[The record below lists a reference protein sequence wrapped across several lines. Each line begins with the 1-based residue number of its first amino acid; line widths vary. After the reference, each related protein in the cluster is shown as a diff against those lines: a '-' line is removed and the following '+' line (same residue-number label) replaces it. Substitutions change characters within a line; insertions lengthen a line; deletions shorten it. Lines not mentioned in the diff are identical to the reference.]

1 MYYLLPSHYQS
12 LSYLTC
18 FRRFQTNCPNR
29 NLLYS
34 PGVLRSTMRTISGI
48 LFLLL
53 CLAPQFASAQDRCSA
68 ALQKGSAEDLSS
80 QFAKSVDLLILGDE
94 STVTPQQ
101 ATTMLADFFAKS
113 GVKGYKQNHVSA
125 AQNGKSTYSIGD
137 LYTNNGTYRITTFF
151 DAAKM
156 ITELRIEK

>member
-1 MYYLLPSHYQS
+1 
-12 LSYLTC
+12 
-18 FRRFQTNCPNR
+18 
-29 NLLYS
+29 
-34 PGVLRSTMRTISGI
+34 MRTISRI

-53 CLAPQFASAQDRCSA
+53 CFAPLLATAQDRCEA
-68 ALQKGSAEDLSS
+68 ALQKGSAADLSS
-80 QFAKSVDLLILGDE
+80 QFAKSVDLIILGDE
-94 STVTPQQ
+94 STVTAQQ
-101 ATTMLADFFAKS
+101 ATTMLADFFTKS
-113 GVKGYKQNHVSA
+113 GVKGYKKNHMSA